1 MKKLFAIML
10 ALTLIVAFAGQAAAA
25 TDISGVNASF
35 GTAEQTGEE
44 MFYSLSNKVN
54 MDYNANSVDYA
65 LGAKH
70 FSGNRIYYTT
80 NNTSNIYYLEDDT
93 YKGTTSVLTIPGI
106 GSTDLTGFGTAM

>member
-10 ALTLIVAFAGQAAAA
+10 ALTLIVAFAGQAAAL
-25 TDISGVNASF
+25 SGVDANF
-35 GTAEQTGEE
+35 GSAEQTSEV
-44 MFYSLSNKVN
+44 MYYSLSNKVH
-54 MDYNANSVDYA
+54 MAYDANAVDYA

-93 YKGTTSVLTIPGI
+93 YKGTSDVLTIPAI
-106 GSTDLTGFGTAM
+106 GDTDLTGFGTAM

>member
-10 ALTLIVAFAGQAAAA
+10 ALTLIVAFSGQAAAQY
-25 TDISGVNASF
+25 SGVNADF
-35 GTAEQTGEE
+35 GTAEQSGES
-44 MFYSLSNKVN
+44 MLFSLSNKVN

-70 FSGNRIYYTT
+70 YSGNRIYYTT

-93 YKGTTSVLTIPGI
+93 YKGTTDVLTIPGI